1 MKMQRSVIALTV
13 INLMLFLFTL
23 ARSRP
28 ADTQAV
34 VPVLRGHALELLDD
48 RGQIRSRL
56 AIEPDGAVVFRLVD
70 KNGAIR
76 VKLGADE
83 TGAGLLLLDE
93 TTEPGVHIIAR
104 QTSTA
109 EKPATTSVS
118 LRGADGR
125 RREIRP

>member
-13 INLMLFLFTL
+13 MNLLLLLFTL

-34 VPVLRGHALELLDD
+34 VSVLRGHALELLDA
-48 RGQIRSRL
+48 RGQMRSRL
-56 AIEPDGAVVFRLVD
+56 TREPDGAVVFRLVD

-83 TGAGLLLLDE
+83 NGSGLLLLDE

-125 RREIRP
+125 QQRIKP